1 MKRSSKQG
9 REWRLTSF
17 VLARCYC
24 LTVPEGNNLE
34 GRRGGSFLRGGSV
47 HCWLE
52 SFASGSLK
60 QNITWQGKFAH
71 NMVAGSRGCDPQ
83 IPYKST
89 TLLTRPD
96 LLKLC
101 RLPVI
106 PWASEQALS
115 TGSLGVF
122 PPISLSPFLPSSLLP
137 SPSFYLSL
145 HSAFSPLFSSPLPSS
160 YMSLPHSLL
169 FSFPILSPSS
179 PVLCTPFIPPSWVAL
194 PYLLLHSHFLSSPYL
209 PSLPLLFSSF
219 SHPFLPFFLISSRN
233 KAYLT

>member
-101 RLPVI
+101 RQPVI
-106 PWASEQALS
+106 PWVSEQALS

-122 PPISLSPFLPSSLLP
+122 PSISLSLPPFLSSTLSILLSLSPFCFLSSVLLSPPLLLYVP
-137 SPSFYLSL
+137 SPF
-145 HSAFSPLFSSPLPSS
+145 P
-160 YMSLPHSLL
+160 SLL
-169 FSFPILSPSS
+169 FSYSLTIFPCAMHTFHPSLLGRPPVSAPSLSFSVFSLPAVPS
-179 PVLCTPFIPPSWVAL
+179 PAL
-194 PYLLLHSHFLSSPYL
+194 PFLL
-209 PSLPLLFSSF
+209 PSFSPPLPY
-219 SHPFLPFFLISSRN
+219 FL
-233 KAYLT
+233 